1 METSEFEREDAEL
14 QLISRRK
21 EIERVFPNFQR
32 YGEFSEDDSVR
43 RKTRK
48 RDVDYVSALSMDIER
63 IVKKCEKIRPHL
75 AALFAPSENDIPAL
89 QAQWQVN
96 ASYIAALQKDAS
108 SAIRRKLVKAVNEI
122 RTM

>member
-1 METSEFEREDAEL
+1 VNSKERMPNCSSLVGGKKLNACFR
-14 QLISRRK
+14 ISSGTANSPRTTALEEKPGR
-21 EIERVFPNFQR
+21 EML
-32 YGEFSEDDSVR
+32 
-43 RKTRK
+43 
-48 RDVDYVSALSMDIER
+48 SALSMDIER

-122 RTM
+122 RAM